1 MIHRAHV
8 EALDMTLRDVRMSN
22 KIMGG
27 ITVMFAGDFRQT
39 LPVIVRGTRA
49 DIVKSCLKTSPLW
62 KFIRILKLS
71 NNMRAHLVEAVQ
83 VFL

>member
-8 EALDMTLRDVRMSN
+8 EALDRTLSDIRSSN

-27 ITVMFAGDFRQT
+27 ITVMFAGDFQQT

-49 DIVKSCLKTSPLW
+49 NIV
-62 KFIRILKLS
+62 
-71 NNMRAHLVEAVQ
+71 
-83 VFL
+83 